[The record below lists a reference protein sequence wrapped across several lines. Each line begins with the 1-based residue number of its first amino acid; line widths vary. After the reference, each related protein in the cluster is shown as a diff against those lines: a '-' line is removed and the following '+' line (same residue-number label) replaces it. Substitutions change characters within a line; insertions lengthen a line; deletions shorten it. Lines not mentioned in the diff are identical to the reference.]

1 MSTPG
6 QATIESASHV
16 RNPTQPLRPGAEKVA
31 AMERGGPA
39 LNIPAFVFP
48 QSPDVCILRAVLMLN
63 MAHKYSELP
72 SEDKLESEHSE
83 VLAKRSTWTRISLF
97 VLSPL
102 ILVTSILVVVGIAN
116 VLSGRPALSQLTWFA
131 HTPRAPDGQFL
142 LGVGKADITGYVKRH
157 STACYRTYC

>member
-1 MSTPG
+1 
-6 QATIESASHV
+6 
-16 RNPTQPLRPGAEKVA
+16 
-31 AMERGGPA
+31 MERGGPA